1 MAGTKSLGSIAQL
14 NKKAVF
20 FDLDGTLLDRDSSVR
35 RFVEAQHDRLASS
48 LNHIPKANY
57 ALKFI
62 ELDCRGH
69 VWKDKVYQAL
79 VKEFDIAGITWQ
91 VLLKDYETQFQFS
104 CVPFPSLLPM
114 LSELK
119 SEGYLLGIVTNGFS
133 EFQSRSIDGLGIGS
147 YLDAVL
153 ISDVEG
159 VRKPQ
164 LEIFQRAMQQLDVQ
178 AAHSIFVGDNP
189 EADIAGAKR
198 AGMKAI
204 WKRHPYSPEP
214 RQADATVDDLNEI
227 LLILKSFEHK

>member
-1 MAGTKSLGSIAQL
+1 MTKQ
-14 NKKAVF
+14 AVF

-35 RFVEAQHDRLASS
+35 QFVEAQHDRLASS
-48 LNHIPKANY
+48 LSHIPKATY
-57 ALKFI
+57 VAEFI

-79 VKEFDIAGITWQ
+79 VEEFSITGTTWQ
-91 VLLKDYETQFQFS
+91 ALLEDYEAQFQFA

-114 LSELK
+114 LSKLK
-119 SEGYLLGIVTNGFS
+119 SEGYSLGIVTNGFG
-133 EFQSRSIDGLGIGS
+133 EFQSRSIDGLGIRS

-164 LEIFQRAMQQLDVQ
+164 LEIFQRAMQKLNVQ
-178 AAHSIFVGDNP
+178 AADSTFVGDNP

-198 AGMKAI
+198 AKMKAI
-204 WKRHPYSPEP
+204 WKRHPYSSAPQE
-214 RQADATVDDLNEI
+214 ADAIIDGLNEI
-227 LLILKSFEHK
+227 PLILKAFEHK